1 MKIEKLFILF
11 LSALVLSCSP
21 VKTTVNYDEK
31 VDFSEF
37 RSFGFTED
45 DLEAAVGQNYRSM
58 ILGAV
63 EKELLA
69 KGLSKSDNP
78 DLLVNVHIKTK
89 QVSQTN
95 AASQVGYGKYGL
107 QTANSG
113 AYLKYEKYTEGSM
126 FIIMADNG
134 TKIIIWQGVGTR
146 MVDEGVT
153 GEEREENIAEI
164 IQGIISKYPY
174 DK

>member
-1 MKIEKLFILF
+1 MKINKLFILF

-31 VDFSEF
+31 VDFTEF
-37 RSFGFTED
+37 KSFGFTED

-58 ILGAV
+58 ILSAI

-78 DLLVNVHIKTK
+78 DLLVNVHIKTE
-89 QVSQTN
+89 QVTQTN
-95 AASQVGYGKYGL
+95 AASQVGYGSYGL

-113 AYLKYEKYTEGSM
+113 AYAKYDKYTEGSM
-126 FIIMADNG
+126 FIIMANNDS
-134 TKIIIWQGVGTR
+134 KIIIWQGVGAR
-146 MVDEGVT
+146 MLDEGST
-153 GEEREENIAEI
+153 GEEKEENLTDV